1 MADPLPQD
9 APPSIWALIRSLIVA
24 WTNAGNQV
32 TESVKAMQASV
43 QEIAD
48 AAKAIKPHWPL

>member
-1 MADPLPQD
+1 
-9 APPSIWALIRSLIVA
+9 VA

>member
-1 MADPLPQD
+1 MADPLPRD
-9 APPSIWALIRSLIVA
+9 APPSIWALIRALIVA

-48 AAKAIKPHWPL
+48 AAKNFKVKVL